1 MGKIKVLIVDD
12 HTIMR
17 DGIRA
22 LFTLND
28 NIDIVGEACN
38 GKEAVQKAQELAP
51 DVIVMDIVMPGIDG
65 LEATREIRKQKSQI
79 KILIL
84 TQYNTKEY
92 IMAAFQAGASGYL
105 PKRASGR
112 DLYQRYE
119 SFIAVKGSYIHLRP
133 LHYLMISRIMTKIT
147 VNMFAEGYSRSES
160 CEIVFLRI

>member
-1 MGKIKVLIVDD
+1 MGKIKVLLVDD
-12 HTIMR
+12 HSIMR

-28 NIDIVGEACN
+28 DIDIVGEACN

-65 LEATREIRKQKSQI
+65 REATREIRKQKSQI

-92 IMAAFQAGASGYL
+92 IMAAFQAWASGYL

-112 DLYQRYE
+112 DLLSEIRIVHRGERFLYSPTVPALVDDYPHNAQSASKLVRR
-119 SFIAVKGSYIHLRP
+119 KLHRLRD
-133 LHYLMISRIMTKIT
+133 L
-147 VNMFAEGYSRSES
+147 
-160 CEIVFLRI
+160 